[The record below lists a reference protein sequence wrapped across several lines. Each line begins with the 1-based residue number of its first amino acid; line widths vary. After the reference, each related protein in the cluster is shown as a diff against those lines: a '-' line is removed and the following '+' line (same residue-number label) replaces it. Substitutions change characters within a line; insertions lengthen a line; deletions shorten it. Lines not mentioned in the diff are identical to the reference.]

1 MKIYDQGITAIK
13 DHVIVSDMNF
23 GERVSKGGIIKLEAD
38 GKVEGIHPRWG
49 QVYSVGP
56 LQKDVKVGEW
66 VLVKHGRWTRG
77 VDIVKFGKTT
87 TVRRIDIEDILIV
100 ADEPLEADY

>member
-77 VDIVKFGKTT
+77 VDIVKLKCVTDCLN
-87 TVRRIDIEDILIV
+87 RDLIRLAV
-100 ADEPLEADY
+100 THLEETDA